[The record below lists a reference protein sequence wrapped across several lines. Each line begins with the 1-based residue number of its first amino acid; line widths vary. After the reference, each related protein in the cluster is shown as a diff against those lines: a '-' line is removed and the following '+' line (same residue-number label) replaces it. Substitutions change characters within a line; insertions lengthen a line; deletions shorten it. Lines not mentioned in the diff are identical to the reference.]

1 MVCDFSPSKRHARTY
16 YEYPASPLT
25 TAGARDGHH
34 RWSLERE
41 IEGDA
46 REGELSWR
54 SGERRREAEQPR
66 AATLEDGDR
75 EWEMWRSG
83 SIFDS
88 TRLDAAVR
96 RRRRRGIDRRAPL
109 LSLPFPSPTLAWLL
123 PNCFFFSSGYSIS
136 LSLSNGLY
144 NSKTKK
150 LITRA
155 A

>member
-1 MVCDFSPSKRHARTY
+1 MPVGITHHSPSKRHARTY

-34 RWSLERE
+34 RWSLERA

-46 REGELSWR
+46 SEGELSWR

-109 LSLPFPSPTLAWLL
+109 LSLPQPWLGFSPIASSSLLVTPSRFPSLMAYIIPRLK
-123 PNCFFFSSGYSIS
+123 N
-136 LSLSNGLY
+136 
-144 NSKTKK
+144 
-150 LITRA
+150 
-155 A
+155 